1 MSQRVELADDDIGRL
16 VRRRRQVVD
25 EAGAGTV
32 PDARAVFDTVAAWPL
47 STADWL
53 QLLVDDVGRR
63 RRNRQGVRTSTSLN
77 AATVSR
83 ARRDPRFRALL
94 GEFDYTDVD
103 GRSLVYWSRLTMGA
117 TVPERIATTDFIH
130 DAAAIA
136 AAEGISFFLLGA
148 TEASNRRAAAR
159 LQELYPGLVIA
170 GRHHGYFDSA
180 ASATVIDE
188 VNESRADV
196 VWVALGVP
204 REQYFIQMNRQT
216 FTRAAWVKSCGGCF
230 DFLSEQAPR
239 APRWMQDVGLEWSFR
254 LANEPRRLFWR
265 YATTNPHAVLLMLQQ
280 IWRERRWLL
289 RGA

>member
-1 MSQRVELADDDIGRL
+1 MVQRVDLAGDGIERPY
-16 VRRRRQVVD
+16 RRRQAVD

-32 PDARAVFDTVAAWPL
+32 AYARAVFDTVSAWPL

-53 QLLVDDVGRR
+53 QLLVEDVGRR
-63 RRNRQGVRTSTSLN
+63 RRNLQGARTSTSLN

-94 GEFDYTDVD
+94 AEFDYTDVD
-103 GRSLVYWSRLTMGA
+103 GKSLVYWSRLTKGSA
-117 TVPERIATTDFIH
+117 VPERIATTDFIH
-130 DAAAIA
+130 DAAATA

-170 GRHHGYFDSA
+170 GRHHGYFDPVA
-180 ASATVIDE
+180 AAAVIDE
-188 VNESRADV
+188 INESRADV

-204 REQYFIQMNRQT
+204 REQYFIQRNRQA
-216 FTRAAWVKSCGGCF
+216 FTQAAWVKSCGGCF

-239 APRWMQDVGLEWSFR
+239 APRWMQDVGLEWCFR

-289 RGA
+289 GGA